1 MIRKSPFQLEPYL
14 LAPFSSDFSQLAGN
28 NYFLNII
35 LKYYSQYNNST
46 SFSFIQEYIHIDFP
60 HFLYT
65 AAKRGDAGILKFLVN
80 ES

>member
-1 MIRKSPFQLEPYL
+1 MMQVTENISL
-14 LAPFSSDFSQLAGN
+14 L
-28 NYFLNII
+28 
-35 LKYYSQYNNST
+35 
-46 SFSFIQEYIHIDFP
+46 DFP

>member
-1 MIRKSPFQLEPYL
+1 MCQDNCNTERSKGEHLNYL
-14 LAPFSSDFSQLAGN
+14 
-28 NYFLNII
+28 
-35 LKYYSQYNNST
+35 
-46 SFSFIQEYIHIDFP
+46 DFP